1 MDIMSRVFLVNEVRL
16 YPPSERRKLIYIHSK
31 LVTSI
36 EADFTRQCKIFIA
49 GLGGVEEEC
58 RFIWDSNA
66 HQYRIV
72 DKWNQLSATPVFQS
86 YAEARN
92 WAEARMKERI
102 ADGYTVA
109 FPERKTT
116 KKQPNP
122 PTWHRK
128 EEKE

>member
-36 EADFTRQCKIFIA
+36 EADFTHHRM
-49 GLGGVEEEC
+49 
-58 RFIWDSNA
+58 
-66 HQYRIV
+66 V
-72 DKWNQLSATPVFQS
+72 DKWNQFSTIPVFQS

-92 WAEARMKERI
+92 WAEARMKEAI
-102 ADGYTVA
+102 AEGYIVA

-116 KKQPNP
+116 RKQPNP
-122 PTWHRK
+122 PTWNRK
-128 EEKE
+128 E

>member
-1 MDIMSRVFLVNEVRL
+1 MDIMSRVFLVNEVML

-36 EADFTRQCKIFIA
+36 EADLSHNRKIFVA

-58 RFIWDSNA
+58 RFAWNSSV
-66 HQYRIV
+66 HQYRMV
-72 DKWNQLSATPVFQS
+72 DKWNQSSMIPVFQT
-86 YAEARN
+86 YQEARN
-92 WAEARMKERI
+92 WAETRMKE
-102 ADGYTVA
+102 AVAEGYIVA

-122 PTWHRK
+122 PTWNRK
-128 EEKE
+128 E

>member
-1 MDIMSRVFLVNEVRL
+1 MDIMSRVFLVNEVHL

-36 EADFTRQCKIFIA
+36 EADFTRQCKIFVA
-49 GLGGVEEEC
+49 GLGGAEEGC

-72 DKWNQLSATPVFQS
+72 DKWNQLSTTPVFQN

-92 WAEARMKERI
+92 WAESRMKERI
-102 ADGYTVA
+102 AEGYIVA

-122 PTWHRK
+122 PTWNRK
-128 EEKE
+128 E

>member
-36 EADFTRQCKIFIA
+36 EADFTRQCKIFVA

-58 RFIWDSNA
+58 RFVWDLNT
-66 HQYRIV
+66 HRYLIV
-72 DKWNQLSATPVFQS
+72 DKWNQMSMIPVFQS
-86 YAEARN
+86 YTEARN
-92 WAEARMKERI
+92 WAEAQMKE
-102 ADGYTVA
+102 AVAEGYIVA

-122 PTWHRK
+122 PTWNRK
-128 EEKE
+128 E

>member
-1 MDIMSRVFLVNEVRL
+1 MDIMSRVFLVNEVCL

-36 EADFTRQCKIFIA
+36 EADFSRNCKIFVA
-49 GLGGVEEEC
+49 GLGGAEEEC
-58 RFIWDSNA
+58 RFAWDLST
-66 HQYRIV
+66 HRYLMV
-72 DKWNQLSATPVFQS
+72 DKWNQMSTIPVFQS

-92 WAEARMKERI
+92 WAEAKMKETI
-102 ADGYTVA
+102 AEGYIVA

-122 PTWHRK
+122 PTWNRK
-128 EEKE
+128 E

>member
-1 MDIMSRVFLVNEVRL
+1 MDIMSRVFLVNEVCL
-16 YPPSERRKLIYIHSK
+16 YHPSERRKLIYIHSK

-49 GLGGVEEEC
+49 GLGGVEDEC
-58 RFIWDSNA
+58 RFAWDSNA
-66 HQYRIV
+66 HQYRMV
-72 DKWNQLSATPVFQS
+72 DKLNQLSTTPVFQS

-92 WAEARMKERI
+92 WAEARMKESI
-102 ADGYTVA
+102 AEGYIVA

-122 PTWHRK
+122 PTRNRK
-128 EEKE
+128 E

>member
-36 EADFTRQCKIFIA
+36 EADFTRHCKIFVA

-58 RFIWDSNA
+58 RFAWNSSA
-66 HQYRIV
+66 HQYRMV
-72 DKWNQLSATPVFQS
+72 DKWNQMSMIPVFQS

-92 WAEARMKERI
+92 WAETRMKEAI
-102 ADGYTVA
+102 AEGYIVA
-109 FPERKTT
+109 FPEQKTT

-122 PTWHRK
+122 PTWNRK
-128 EEKE
+128 E

>member
-16 YPPSERRKLIYIHSK
+16 YPPSEQRKLIYVHSK

-49 GLGGVEEEC
+49 GLGGAEEGC
-58 RFIWDSNA
+58 RSTSDSNA
-66 HQYRIV
+66 HQYRMV
-72 DKWNQLSATPVFQS
+72 DKWNQLSTVPVFQS

-92 WAEARMKERI
+92 WAEARMKEAI
-102 ADGYTVA
+102 AEGYIVA
-109 FPERKTT
+109 FPEQKTT

-122 PTWHRK
+122 PTWNRK
-128 EEKE
+128 E

>member
-16 YPPSERRKLIYIHSK
+16 YPPSEKRKLIYVHSK

-36 EADFTRQCKIFIA
+36 EADFTHNRKIFVA

-58 RFIWDSNA
+58 RFAWNSST
-66 HQYRIV
+66 HQYRMV
-72 DKWNQLSATPVFQS
+72 DKWNQTSMIPVFQS

-92 WAEARMKERI
+92 WAEARMKEAI
-102 ADGYTVA
+102 EEGYIVA

-122 PTWHRK
+122 PTWNRK
-128 EEKE
+128 E

>member
-31 LVTSI
+31 LVTRI
-36 EADFTRQCKIFIA
+36 EADFPRQCKIFVA

-58 RFIWDSNA
+58 RFAWDSST
-66 HQYRIV
+66 HRYLMI
-72 DKWNQLSATPVFQS
+72 DKWNQFSMIPVFQS

-92 WAEARMKERI
+92 WAEARMKEAI
-102 ADGYTVA
+102 VEGYIVA

-116 KKQPNP
+116 KKQSNP
-122 PTWHRK
+122 PTWNRK
-128 EEKE
+128 E

>member
-16 YPPSERRKLIYIHSK
+16 YPPSERRKLIYVHSK

-36 EADFTRQCKIFIA
+36 EADFCHNRKIFVA

-58 RFIWDSNA
+58 RFAWNSSA
-66 HQYRIV
+66 HQYRMV
-72 DKWNQLSATPVFQS
+72 DKWNQSSMIPVFQT
-86 YAEARN
+86 YQEARN
-92 WAEARMKERI
+92 WAETRMKE
-102 ADGYTVA
+102 AVAEGYIVA

-122 PTWHRK
+122 PTWNRK
-128 EEKE
+128 E